1 MRVLIDEQMPTE
13 LAAELAGHD
22 VRTIDQMGWKGLDN
36 GALLTQAG
44 EQFGALI
51 SMDKNMPV
59 QQDISRYPIGL
70 VLVRA
75 RSNRIEALRPLIPAI
90 LQALAVVRPGSVE
103 RVGA

>member
-13 LAAELAGHD
+13 LAGELAGHD
-22 VRTIDQMGWKGLDN
+22 VRTIGQMGWKGLDN
-36 GALLTQAG
+36 SALLEQAG

-59 QQDISRYPIGL
+59 QQDISRYRVGV

-75 RSNRIEALRPLIPAI
+75 HSNRIEAIRPLIPAI
-90 LQALAVVRPGSVE
+90 LRAMAEVRPGTVV
-103 RVGA
+103 RVGV

>member
-1 MRVLIDEQMPTE
+1 MRVLLDEQMPKE
-13 LAAELAGHD
+13 LAAELPGHE
-22 VRTIDQMGWKGLDN
+22 VQTVDQVGWKGLDN
-36 GALLTQAG
+36 GTLLKKAG

-59 QQDISRYPIGL
+59 QQDIGRHAVGL

-75 RSNRIEALRPLIPAI
+75 PSNRIESLRPLIPTI
-90 LQALAVVRPGSVE
+90 LHALELVRPGGVE